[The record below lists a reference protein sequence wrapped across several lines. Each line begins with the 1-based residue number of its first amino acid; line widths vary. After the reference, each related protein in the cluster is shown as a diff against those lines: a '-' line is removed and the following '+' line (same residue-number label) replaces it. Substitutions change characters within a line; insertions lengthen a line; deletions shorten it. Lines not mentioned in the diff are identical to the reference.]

1 MSNTKIVLQKIKFTM
16 PPAFLLVFL
25 FALWVG
31 TSVAGAEI
39 LPSETIE
46 GVYLGK
52 TVIFEDAPFY
62 RVVVGDADI
71 ASVRSVSKTML
82 IIKGIK
88 PGLTNLTLWYE
99 GAEAPGVYEFRVGI
113 DPAVVARAEKYVKEL
128 VPDARVK
135 IIPID
140 AQILLEGEVDS
151 LVDMQRVIQV
161 VTPFFSLPNGMAEAP
176 DDDGKTSNV
185 INIAPSGDAG
195 GGSDT
200 EGQMEKNVNTVLAI
214 KNNLVLIKGPQQVQL
229 EAKIAEVSRSGIKK
243 MGLSFVNN
251 KDWTIGVFPTGDASG
266 KALTSQ
272 SAATLASTVGVAS
285 TFGAAFQV
293 LLHSTHDDMLSILS
307 LLKGQGLSRI
317 LATPTLVAMSG
328 QEASFTVGG
337 EFPVPTAGDN
347 GGTNIEYKKYGTLLR
362 FRPVVIG
369 KETISLKLKAEVSS
383 PDYSLGTMSGG
394 VAVPGLK
401 TRIASSTLELKDG
414 QSFAMAGL
422 LKENSYS
429 VVSKIPL
436 LGDLPLVGALF
447 TSKEF
452 EKDETELVIIV
463 TPRLVQPLDPGDVK
477 ALPGDMVRDCIS
489 DLDFFI
495 RNRVEEPAGPRKV
508 PMPEEMP
515 QITGKMGF
523 ER

>member
-1 MSNTKIVLQKIKFTM
+1 
-16 PPAFLLVFL
+16 
-25 FALWVG
+25 
-31 TSVAGAEI
+31 
-39 LPSETIE
+39 
-46 GVYLGK
+46 
-52 TVIFEDAPFY
+52 
-62 RVVVGDADI
+62 
-71 ASVRSVSKTML
+71 
-82 IIKGIK
+82 
-88 PGLTNLTLWYE
+88 
-99 GAEAPGVYEFRVGI
+99 
-113 DPAVVARAEKYVKEL
+113 
-128 VPDARVK
+128 
-135 IIPID
+135 
-140 AQILLEGEVDS
+140 
-151 LVDMQRVIQV
+151 
-161 VTPFFSLPNGMAEAP
+161 
-176 DDDGKTSNV
+176 
-185 INIAPSGDAG
+185 
-195 GGSDT
+195 
-200 EGQMEKNVNTVLAI
+200 MEQNVNTVLAI
-214 KNNLVLIKGPQQVQL
+214 KNNLMVIKGPQQVQL

-251 KDWTIGVFPTGDASG
+251 KDWTIGVFPTGDVSG

-272 SAATLASTVGVAS
+272 SAATLESTVGVAS

-347 GGTNIEYKKYGTLLR
+347 GGTNIEYKEYGTLLR

-383 PDYSLGTMSGG
+383 PDYSLGTASGG

-414 QSFAMAGL
+414 QSFVMAGL

-447 TSKEF
+447 TSKEW

-463 TPRLVQPLDPGDVK
+463 TPRLVQPFNPGDVR
-477 ALPGDMVRDCIS
+477 ALPGDTVRDSIS

-495 RNRVEEPAGPRKV
+495 RNQVEGPAGPRKAPLTQEV
-508 PMPEEMP
+508 P
-515 QITGKMGF
+515 QIIGEMGF
-523 ER
+523 E